1 MQAIA
6 LASSRDDV
14 QIFEGEPLAFGHALD
29 IANGSTRQLTLL
41 NGALEIEVFG
51 LLWVNEGSGV
61 VVIGFNAF
69 VTAKNE
75 VRGGPRSGWVERV
88 GGWWVGLVCLLRGR
102 GWFLGCTWPVMGVS
116 FATGRTAG
124 ACVDGIV

>member
-61 VVIGFNAF
+61 VVIGFNALF
-69 VTAKNE
+69 EGQK
-75 VRGGPRSGWVERV
+75 
-88 GGWWVGLVCLLRGR
+88 
-102 GWFLGCTWPVMGVS
+102 
-116 FATGRTAG
+116 
-124 ACVDGIV
+124 

>member
-1 MQAIA
+1 M
-6 LASSRDDV
+6 
-14 QIFEGEPLAFGHALD
+14 
-29 IANGSTRQLTLL
+29 
-41 NGALEIEVFG
+41 
-51 LLWVNEGSGV
+51 
-61 VVIGFNAF
+61 
-69 VTAKNE
+69 TAKNE

-124 ACVDGIV
+124 VCVDGNV